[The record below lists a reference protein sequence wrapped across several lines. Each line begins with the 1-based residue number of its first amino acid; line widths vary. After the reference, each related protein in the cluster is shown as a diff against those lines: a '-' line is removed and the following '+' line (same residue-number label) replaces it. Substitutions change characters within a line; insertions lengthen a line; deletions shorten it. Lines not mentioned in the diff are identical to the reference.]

1 MPAPPLTRAAASRTM
16 KPSKAPSKASDRM
29 GRNHCWPV
37 PASEEAQ
44 KRSKGENAAKG
55 KKNERP
61 VGYSPFTDIVYGKS
75 GDTDKSRHVIGRQNI
90 ILDWYSRLS
99 TRRLTVLPRQI
110 SRYSP
115 PNRTYASR
123 RIRLSNYPLPLLAC
137 YVSITGITNNQSFSV
152 HLNHFSFPFFHTG

>member
-1 MPAPPLTRAAASRTM
+1 MLLQELIFHLYVPVVLVAAGKPDCKLHGFFLSSILRFCRLRSFGFPRLGRLWGRRRSVGLRGLAPT
-16 KPSKAPSKASDRM
+16 
-29 GRNHCWPV
+29 G
-37 PASEEAQ
+37 
-44 KRSKGENAAKG
+44 
-55 KKNERP
+55 
-61 VGYSPFTDIVYGKS
+61 
-75 GDTDKSRHVIGRQNI
+75 
-90 ILDWYSRLS
+90 RLS

>member
-1 MPAPPLTRAAASRTM
+1 MVG
-16 KPSKAPSKASDRM
+16 KPQA
-29 GRNHCWPV
+29 
-37 PASEEAQ
+37 
-44 KRSKGENAAKG
+44 
-55 KKNERP
+55 
-61 VGYSPFTDIVYGKS
+61 I
-75 GDTDKSRHVIGRQNI
+75 HV
-90 ILDWYSRLS
+90 LYSRLS

-137 YVSITGITNNQSFSV
+137 YVSITCITNNQSFSV